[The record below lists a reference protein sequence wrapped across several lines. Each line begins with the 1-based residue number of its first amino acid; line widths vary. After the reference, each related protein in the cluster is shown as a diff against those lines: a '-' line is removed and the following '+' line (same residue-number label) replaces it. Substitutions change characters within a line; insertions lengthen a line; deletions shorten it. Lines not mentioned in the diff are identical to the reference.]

1 MSSYR
6 TNSAENWYKRC
17 RVRREIESRHDQFRS
32 LTPVHRVAFINSAA
46 GLAQQICED
55 QGAPGCAQYIGYIQH
70 GLNLIFILA
79 THAHGAVGE
88 GRSGEQSSVE
98 NGDVKRAAPIELSG
112 FGFALSDGGY
122 SFDSVEHVDVATLK
136 LDKRDDS
143 DPVLTHRSI
152 FRSLTGEEAGSPSSD
167 VAFNYFDNGDVIMD
181 YAGDMGTLA
190 PDGQVETSGLQKR
203 YAGAGFKISWT
214 SRKRSLLT
222 RAHQNQMS
230 YEIARDWADKAA
242 FLGEGD
248 YIGLV
253 KTDHSANFY
262 FRIIPETKGFGLNY
276 ESVNVCGQLAPFL

>member
-1 MSSYR
+1 MLSTLATSS
-6 TNSAENWYKRC
+6 
-17 RVRREIESRHDQFRS
+17 
-32 LTPVHRVAFINSAA
+32 
-46 GLAQQICED
+46 
-55 QGAPGCAQYIGYIQH
+55 YIQH

-88 GRSGEQSSVE
+88 GRSGEQSSQE
-98 NGDVKRAAPIELSG
+98 NDDVKRAAPIELSG
-112 FGFALSDGGY
+112 FGSALSDGGY
-122 SFDSVEHVDVATLK
+122 SFDSVAHVDVAALK

-152 FRSLTGEEAGSPSSD
+152 FRSLTGGEEAGSPSSD
-167 VAFNYFDNGDVIMD
+167 VAFHYFDNGDVIMD

-190 PDGQVETSGLQKR
+190 ADGQVETSGLQKR

-242 FLGEGD
+242 FTGEGD

-253 KTDHSANFY
+253 KTDHTANFY
-262 FRIIPETKGFGLNY
+262 FRNIPEAKGVGLNF
-276 ESVNVCGQLAPFL
+276 ESVNVCGQLALFL